1 MMDMTIILA
10 SLDKS
15 KSLLTPCN
23 ARELR
28 AVKTDSN
35 AEDCV
40 GLGEKWWQKI
50 LNDHLRRRRD
60 H

>member
-1 MMDMTIILA
+1 MTIILA

-28 AVKTDSN
+28 AMKTDSN
-35 AEDCV
+35 TEDCV
-40 GLGEKWWQKI
+40 GL
-50 LNDHLRRRRD
+50 
-60 H
+60 